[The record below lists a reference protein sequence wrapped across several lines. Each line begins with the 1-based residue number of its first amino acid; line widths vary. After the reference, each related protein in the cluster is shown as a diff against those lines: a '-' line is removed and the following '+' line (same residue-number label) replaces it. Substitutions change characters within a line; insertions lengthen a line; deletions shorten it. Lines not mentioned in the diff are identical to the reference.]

1 MKKYSKK
8 YIYKIIEQG
17 IDELPNDIKEFINN
31 NPIKIEVVKNVP
43 FTGQIFAERKLLL
56 IAERKDKYTIL
67 ISLFHEI
74 AHYIDYY
81 KYDTKHIYWTETNE
95 HYKKSFELDKDKI
108 KKLFH
113 FIDKNENMDKDS
125 YFDEVES
132 FACTFS
138 YYILDKMY
146 KKRKYKRHKCYIWK
160 GIKIYKKKCPNLWRE
175 IDLFIKNFSYL

>member
-31 NPIKIEVVKNVP
+31 NPIKIEVVKDVP
-43 FTGQIFAERKLLL
+43 FNGRILSERKLLL
-56 IAERKDKYTIL
+56 IAERKDKYKIL
-67 ISLFHEI
+67 TTLFNGI

-81 KYDTKHIYWTETNE
+81 KCNTKHIYWTETNE

-113 FIDKNENMDKDS
+113 FIDKYENMDKDI
-125 YFDEVES
+125 YFDEVEC
-132 FACTFS
+132 FANTFS

-146 KKRKYKRHKCYIWK
+146 KKRKYKRHKCYILK